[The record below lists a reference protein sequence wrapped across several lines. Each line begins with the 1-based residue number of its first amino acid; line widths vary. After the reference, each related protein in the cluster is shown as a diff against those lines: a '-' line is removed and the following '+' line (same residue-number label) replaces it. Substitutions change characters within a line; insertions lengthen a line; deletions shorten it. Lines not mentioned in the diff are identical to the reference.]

1 MIIVIIQILKI
12 STTALSHTLPLPR
25 TLSLPHTH
33 NLTHT
38 LSPSHTHSLSLTHTL
53 HSPLSPSHTQSH
65 AHSLSRTLPHTQA
78 KKKLSRMLFLSKMD
92 EGDGGNQELGGE
104 SDDDEVEDDSVRSI
118 RTDIVK
124 KKI

>member
-1 MIIVIIQILKI
+1 MIIVIIQIWKI

-33 NLTHT
+33 TLTLS
-38 LSPSHTHSLSLTHTL
+38 LSPSHTHSHTL
-53 HSPLSPSHTQSH
+53 
-65 AHSLSRTLPHTQA
+65 SLSRTLPHTQA

-118 RTDIVK
+118 RTDIVE
-124 KKI
+124 KKIWFFFSEISFWIFFIF